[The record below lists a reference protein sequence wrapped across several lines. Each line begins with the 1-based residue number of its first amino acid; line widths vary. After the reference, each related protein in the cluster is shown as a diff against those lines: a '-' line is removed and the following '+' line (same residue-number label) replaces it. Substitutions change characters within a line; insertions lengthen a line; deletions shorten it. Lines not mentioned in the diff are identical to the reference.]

1 MSLMKKVSVIRL
13 NYNGQKHLETYLPSV
28 IKNTPIHLADII
40 VADNA
45 STDNSVQWLRE
56 TYSAIKV
63 IELHSNYGFAEGYNI
78 SIGRVETPYVILLN
92 SDVEVTPNWI
102 QPMLNFMEEHQNVIA
117 VQPKVLQYKDKTK
130 FEYAGGAGGF
140 IDKFG
145 YPFCRGRLFSSIEE
159 DKGQYNDE
167 RQIFWASGACMM
179 VRRVDFVDYGGLD
192 ENFFTHQEEIDF
204 CWRVNSRGRKVFYIP
219 SSVVY
224 HLGGGTLDQ
233 SNPKKTYYNFRN
245 NLLMIYKNLNTSR
258 LIPLAIIRLFL
269 DYLAAFVFL
278 ISFKPSLAWAVVK
291 ARIDF
296 YRYKGKVKVQRKENL
311 IKTIRY
317 TMPTVVYN
325 GSILL
330 AHYLLRRKKFSQL
343 SSLNKA

>member
-1 MSLMKKVSVIRL
+1 MKKVSVIIL
-13 NYNGQKHLETYLPSV
+13 NYNGQKHLDTYLPSV
-28 IKNTPIHLADII
+28 IKNTPLHVADII

-45 STDNSVQWLRE
+45 STDNSVEWLRE
-56 TYSAIKV
+56 TYPAIKV
-63 IELHSNYGFAEGYNI
+63 IQLKRNYGFAEGYNI

-102 QPMLNFMEEHQNVIA
+102 QPMLTFMDANQKVIA
-117 VQPKVLQYKDKTK
+117 VQPKILQYKDKTK

-179 VRRVDFVDYGGLD
+179 VRRVDFVDYGGFD

-204 CWRVNSRGRKVFYIP
+204 CWRINSRGRKVYYIP

-224 HLGGGTLDQ
+224 HLGGGTLNQ

-245 NLLMIYKNLNTSR
+245 NRLMIYKNLNIQR
-258 LIPLAIIRLFL
+258 LIPLALIRFFL
-269 DYLAAFVFL
+269 DYFAAFVFL
-278 ISFKPSLAWAVVK
+278 VTLKPKMFWAVVK

-296 YRYKGKVKVQRKENL
+296 YRYKGKVKAQRKENL

-317 TMPTVVYN
+317 TMPDVVYN

-330 AHYLLRRKKFSQL
+330 AHYLLRKKKFSQL
-343 SSLNKA
+343 SSLNKD

>member
-1 MSLMKKVSVIRL
+1 MKKVSVIIL
-13 NYNGQKHLETYLPSV
+13 NYNGQNHLSTFLPSV
-28 IKNTPIHLADII
+28 IKNTPLHIADII

-45 STDNSVQWLRE
+45 STDNSLEWLRE
-56 TYSAIKV
+56 TYPAIK
-63 IELHSNYGFAEGYNI
+63 IIQLKNNYGFAEGYNI
-78 SIGRVETPYVILLN
+78 SIGRVETPYAILLN

-117 VQPKVLQYKDKTK
+117 VQPKILQYKDKTK

-140 IDKFG
+140 LDKFG
-145 YPFCRGRLFSSIEE
+145 YPFCRGRIFSTIEE
-159 DKGQYNDE
+159 DKGQYNDI

-179 VRRVDFVDYGGLD
+179 VRRVDFIDYGGLD

-204 CWRVNSRGRKVFYIP
+204 CWRVNSRGRKVYYVP
-219 SSVVY
+219 TSVVY
-224 HLGGGTLDQ
+224 HLGGGTLNQ
-233 SNPKKTYYNFRN
+233 SNPQKTYYNFRN
-245 NLLMIYKNLNTSR
+245 NMLMIYKNLNTPR
-258 LIPLAIIRLFL
+258 LIPLAIIRFFL
-269 DYLAAFVFL
+269 DYLAALAYLVTL
-278 ISFKPSLAWAVVK
+278 KPRLTCAIIR

-296 YRYKGKVKVQRKENL
+296 YRYKGKVKELRKENM

-317 TMPTVVYN
+317 TIPNLVYN

-330 AHYLLRRKKFSQL
+330 SYVLLRKKRFSQL

>member
-1 MSLMKKVSVIRL
+1 
-13 NYNGQKHLETYLPSV
+13 
-28 IKNTPIHLADII
+28 
-40 VADNA
+40 
-45 STDNSVQWLRE
+45 
-56 TYSAIKV
+56 
-63 IELHSNYGFAEGYNI
+63 
-78 SIGRVETPYVILLN
+78 
-92 SDVEVTPNWI
+92 
-102 QPMLNFMEEHQNVIA
+102 
-117 VQPKVLQYKDKTK
+117 
-130 FEYAGGAGGF
+130 
-140 IDKFG
+140 
-145 YPFCRGRLFSSIEE
+145 
-159 DKGQYNDE
+159 
-167 RQIFWASGACMM
+167 
-179 VRRVDFVDYGGLD
+179 
-192 ENFFTHQEEIDF
+192 
-204 CWRVNSRGRKVFYIP
+204 
-219 SSVVY
+219 
-224 HLGGGTLDQ
+224 
-233 SNPKKTYYNFRN
+233 
-245 NLLMIYKNLNTSR
+245 MIYKNLNTSR

>member
-1 MSLMKKVSVIRL
+1 MKKVSVIIL
-13 NYNGQKHLETYLPSV
+13 NYNGKSHLETYLPSV
-28 IKNTPIHLADII
+28 IKNTPLHVADII

-45 STDNSVQWLRE
+45 STDDSLQWLQE
-56 TYSAIKV
+56 TYPAIKV
-63 IELHSNYGFAEGYNI
+63 IQLKRNYGYAEGYNI
-78 SIGRVETPYVILLN
+78 SIGRVETPYIILLN

-102 QPMLNFMEEHQNVIA
+102 QPMLSYMDANQKVIA
-117 VQPKVLQYKDKTK
+117 VQPKILQYKDKTK

-159 DKGQYNDE
+159 DKGQYNDI

-179 VRRVDFVDYGGLD
+179 VRRVDFIDYGGLD

-219 SSVVY
+219 NSVVY
-224 HLGGGTLDQ
+224 HLGGGTLEQ
-233 SNPKKTYYNFRN
+233 SNPRKTYYNFRN
-245 NLLMIYKNLNTSR
+245 NMLMIYKNLNTPR
-258 LIPLAIIRLFL
+258 LIPLAIIRFFL
-269 DYLAAFVFL
+269 DYLAALVYL
-278 ISFKPSLAWAVVK
+278 ITLNPKLTWAVIK

-296 YRYKGKVKVQRKENL
+296 YRYKGKVKAQRKENL

-317 TMPTVVYN
+317 TMPNVVYN

-330 AHYLLRRKKFSQL
+330 AHHLFRKKKFFQL
-343 SSLNKA
+343 SSLNNA

>member
-1 MSLMKKVSVIRL
+1 
-13 NYNGQKHLETYLPSV
+13 
-28 IKNTPIHLADII
+28 
-40 VADNA
+40 
-45 STDNSVQWLRE
+45 
-56 TYSAIKV
+56 
-63 IELHSNYGFAEGYNI
+63 
-78 SIGRVETPYVILLN
+78 VILLN

-102 QPMLNFMEEHQNVIA
+102 QPMLTFMDANQKVIA
-117 VQPKVLQYKDKTK
+117 VQPKILQYKDKTK

-179 VRRVDFVDYGGLD
+179 VRRVDFVDYGGFD

-204 CWRVNSRGRKVFYIP
+204 CWRINSRGRKVYYIP

-224 HLGGGTLDQ
+224 HLGGGTLNQ

-245 NLLMIYKNLNTSR
+245 NRLMIYKNLNIQR
-258 LIPLAIIRLFL
+258 LIPLALIRFFL
-269 DYLAAFVFL
+269 DYFAAFVFL
-278 ISFKPSLAWAVVK
+278 VTLKPKMFWAVVK

-296 YRYKGKVKVQRKENL
+296 YRYKGKVKAQRKENL

-317 TMPTVVYN
+317 TMPDVVYN

-330 AHYLLRRKKFSQL
+330 AHYLLRKKKFSQL
-343 SSLNKA
+343 SSLNKD

>member
-1 MSLMKKVSVIRL
+1 MKKVSVIIL
-13 NYNGQKHLETYLPSV
+13 NYNGQKHLDTYLPSV
-28 IKNTPIHLADII
+28 IKNTPLHVADII

-45 STDNSVQWLRE
+45 STDNSVEWLRE
-56 TYSAIKV
+56 TYPAIKV
-63 IELHSNYGFAEGYNI
+63 IQLKRNYGFAEGYNI

-102 QPMLNFMEEHQNVIA
+102 QPMLTFMDANQKVIA
-117 VQPKVLQYKDKTK
+117 VQPKILQYKEKTK

-179 VRRVDFVDYGGLD
+179 VRRVDFVDYGGFD

-204 CWRVNSRGRKVFYIP
+204 CWRINSRGRKVYYIP

-224 HLGGGTLDQ
+224 HLGGGTLNQ

-245 NLLMIYKNLNTSR
+245 NRLMIYKNLNIQR
-258 LIPLAIIRLFL
+258 LIPLALIRFFL
-269 DYLAAFVFL
+269 DYFAAFVFL
-278 ISFKPSLAWAVVK
+278 VTLKPKMFWAVVK

-296 YRYKGKVKVQRKENL
+296 YRYKGKVKAQRKENL

-317 TMPTVVYN
+317 TMPDVVYN

-330 AHYLLRRKKFSQL
+330 AHYLLRKKKFSQL
-343 SSLNKA
+343 SSLNKD

>member
-1 MSLMKKVSVIRL
+1 MKKVSVIIL
-13 NYNGQKHLETYLPSV
+13 NYNGKSHLETYLPSV
-28 IKNTPIHLADII
+28 IKNTPLHVADII

-45 STDNSVQWLRE
+45 STDDSLQWLQE
-56 TYSAIKV
+56 TYPAIKV
-63 IELHSNYGFAEGYNI
+63 IQLKRNYGYAEGYNI

-102 QPMLNFMEEHQNVIA
+102 QPMLSYMDANQKVIA
-117 VQPKVLQYKDKTK
+117 VQPKILQYKDKTK

-145 YPFCRGRLFSSIEE
+145 YPFCRGRIFSSIEE
-159 DKGQYNDE
+159 DKGQYNDI

-179 VRRVDFVDYGGLD
+179 VRRVDFIDYGGLD

-204 CWRVNSRGRKVFYIP
+204 CWRVNSRGRMVFYIP
-219 SSVVY
+219 NSVVY
-224 HLGGGTLDQ
+224 HLGGGTLEQ
-233 SNPKKTYYNFRN
+233 SNPRKTYYNFRN
-245 NLLMIYKNLNTSR
+245 NMLMIYKNLNTPR
-258 LIPLAIIRLFL
+258 LIPLAIIRFFL
-269 DYLAAFVFL
+269 DYLAALVYL
-278 ISFKPSLAWAVVK
+278 ITLNPKLTWAVIK

-296 YRYKGKVKVQRKENL
+296 YRYKGKVKAQRKENL

-317 TMPTVVYN
+317 TMPNVVYN

-330 AHYLLRRKKFSQL
+330 AHHLFRKKKFFQL
-343 SSLNKA
+343 SSLNNA